1 MSKEMDILKHAIASK
16 TSYTKTLQSMQTAN
30 TSEEQQQGLKGAPPN
45 TSMTFPN
52 TASSFTTKGMDYNI
66 NISKFDN
73 NGSLVQSFANVPPGV
88 DNLPMGNKTGNVIET
103 PAHEGYQT
111 TGYIN
116 KITTPIRKRL
126 ADNLYPVSYS
136 GDPDEK
142 SGILGSPI
150 DKVVLALQGKKS
162 KWDNRT
168 GDSDVDSRS
177 IQERT
182 DFLQLLMGQDQ
193 KYNSVKKS
201 KYKPTKGDEVSGDY
215 YSSDF
220 TENSIRHRLKSKGY
234 DSFTSGAGNMII
246 NSGGPLGNYTIDKGE
261 DEDGKYISYYDK
273 WDLNPFKEKSILNS
287 LANHTQS
294 AIGIKPPEVYGRV
307 YENEKHQSKGFT
319 KYQSIGHLPP
329 RDNVMKYLHNS
340 GRDTS
345 YVNNV
350 VKHIA
355 TQESKNT
362 PTQRQIIDYKKDG
375 TPIYGVGTGKF
386 QYEQGKDGAANTAIN
401 RTVLFFKDKLDI
413 DLTTTRHKGYENIYD
428 LYRGDGTNTDFTK
441 LSANE
446 QDAIY
451 LAEQI
456 YSGED
461 TRDDFDILVKG
472 RKTPPTS
479 SEIFNYWGEFHK
491 KKFDRSVK
499 YKDEKGVD
507 KTKTIKIKWD
517 NLTTKEK
524 KAEKTKWN
532 DRTEDVHMPT
542 DHDTDGNGVP
552 DLIQRVPVKE
562 KEKEENDYYN
572 TDIFKMQSSGFNDEQ
587 IYNGGLL
594 PEVEVSALT
603 DESYSKLSKPQKQV
617 YDSFKLPDGSIS
629 QTVQVGEKYNKDSN
643 KNTRDMH
650 YSDALTMVENEGVRS
665 IKNDPSFLMRI
676 FGKSDGTLK
685 NRFRPHANPLT
696 GTLYLSKFKKDQKQI
711 NRLKKVNERRKN
723 NPGKKYPTQVIKRES
738 SDKARFSFMKDVI
751 AETAHIPEF
760 RRKETFSMQR
770 LGNVFSDLKGAL
782 SKNPEDADAKRY
794 NTKGHFEHNTH
805 TGPNSFEEKL
815 RSEYEISQI
824 GGFNNDAMDTDGMYY
839 PPPNVPV
846 LPVIEEK
853 KEDIE
858 QISKDNTLKNNSN
871 TPHTFPTYT
880 GDPSEDS
887 QIHKRLEKDST
898 IIWDDKTK
906 SIIRRP
912 EFLIPLDPIEI
923 NILQPEASIQDNN
936 YNRNLNLD
944 NQLRVETQAEEDL
957 EETKRID
964 EEEKIKEEAKNKRL
978 AERAKEYETYKNKN
992 LASTID
998 ESIVFKNYS
1007 TKNKAQVT
1015 KLQEFLLSEG
1025 YTLGGYGADGK
1036 YGPATKK
1043 ARDEY
1048 LADKKKEV
1056 ESKVSITEYIDSTDN
1071 LSRVNF
1077 TEHLE
1082 NNGLFSGGLSPNLEL
1097 QSLEILG
1104 DDERAIMSQKSGFN
1118 ITDILETELYRPT
1131 GSACSETGCAK
1142 GLNEHLRKVLG
1153 YEGTMGRTKF
1163 RQLFGV
1169 QEDAWNLG
1177 WKISDEDD
1185 GAGGE
1190 TIFTVFDGSKPS
1202 SILNS
1207 NKTLNSKLKNL
1218 IYDSEAPS
1226 LDQFTTGDV
1235 LDLFYDGSG
1244 SYKDAVSGSKAGNWN
1259 THTGVVS
1266 KGPDGNM
1273 YITHNVHG
1281 VFKSEPLQNVLDR
1294 QSNKG
1299 AKRKGHIMVAS
1310 IHRPDWNES
1319 FDLSGT
1325 YKDSEGNTYDRETY
1339 TLKNIPGIDYKLKT
1353 RQDPK
1358 KGLRT
1363 LSSIASEENVR
1374 YVAGI
1379 QNNYLYTQTTF
1390 GLSDEDMQIITN
1402 TSLGVAFQESH
1413 YGTADD
1419 KAIEA
1424 NDGEVP
1430 SKVYAYYEKGKNKLG
1445 GGSTDNFYAYK
1456 KNNPGEFGND
1466 VSMGV
1471 TQIKLDNLSDD
1482 MIKELGM
1489 ENSNNALILP
1499 ETAAAATLLRTA
1511 TTYKFLKAMQKAH
1524 PELNITSKNIPHILA
1539 LGHNQNIFK
1548 DIESMLRGTDRK
1560 GKRINNT
1567 NFDWINAQNGTEYSN
1582 SVIMGSKYYD
1592 IDWKEFSM
1600 GANHKYDLYANNK

>member
-16 TSYTKTLQSMQTAN
+16 TNYTETLQSMQTAN
-30 TSEEQQQGLKGAPPN
+30 TPEEQQKGLRGAPPN

-52 TASSFTTKGMDYNI
+52 TSSSFTTKGMDYNI
-66 NISKFDN
+66 NVSKFDN
-73 NGSLVQSFANVPPGV
+73 NGNLVQSFANVPPGV

-111 TGYIN
+111 DGYIN
-116 KITTPIRKRL
+116 TPIAQTDNTRVTQYNPNLEISTTPDPTLTEKITTPIRKRL
-126 ADNLYPVSYS
+126 ADNLYPYGYHHSY
-136 GDPDEK
+136 
-142 SGILGSPI
+142 I
-150 DKVVLALQGKKS
+150 D
-162 KWDNRT
+162 
-168 GDSDVDSRS
+168 
-177 IQERT
+177 
-182 DFLQLLMGQDQ
+182 
-193 KYNSVKKS
+193 
-201 KYKPTKGDEVSGDY
+201 GDELV
-215 YSSDF
+215 
-220 TENSIRHRLKSKGY
+220 R
-234 DSFTSGAGNMII
+234 SGAGTKILRALRGKKDYSVAEAHHSPDGVDNDYITEKKDLLQMLMGFKQKKNTIQQSKYIPTDSKDKKAQYYNSKHTEDNIRKNYSDVSNFI
-246 NSGGPLGNYTIDKGE
+246 NENKGE
-261 DEDGKYISYYDK
+261 NGRAISTNRVLGDYTLSKGKDENGREYISYYDK
-273 WDLNPFKEKSILNS
+273 WDMDPFKNKTLNYYS
-287 LANHTQS
+287 QKVQTTL
-294 AIGIKPPEVYGRV
+294 GIDPPELYGRI
-307 YENEKHQSKGFT
+307 YSDEAGNSNKEGEETENYQSKGFT

-329 RDNVMKYLHNS
+329 RDNVMQYLHNS

-355 TQESKNT
+355 TQESKNI

-461 TRDDFDILVKG
+461 TRDNFDILVKG
-472 RKTPPTS
+472 RTTPPTS

-507 KTKTIKIKWD
+507 KTKTIKVKWD

-552 DLIQRVPVKE
+552 DLIQRAPVKQ

-572 TDIFKMQSSGFNDEQ
+572 KDIFKMQSSG
-587 IYNGGLL
+587 Y
-594 PEVEVSALT
+594 T
-603 DESYSKLSKPQKQV
+603 D
-617 YDSFKLPDGSIS
+617 
-629 QTVQVGEKYNKDSN
+629 
-643 KNTRDMH
+643 
-650 YSDALTMVENEGVRS
+650 
-665 IKNDPSFLMRI
+665 
-676 FGKSDGTLK
+676 
-685 NRFRPHANPLT
+685 
-696 GTLYLSKFKKDQKQI
+696 
-711 NRLKKVNERRKN
+711 
-723 NPGKKYPTQVIKRES
+723 
-738 SDKARFSFMKDVI
+738 
-751 AETAHIPEF
+751 
-760 RRKETFSMQR
+760 
-770 LGNVFSDLKGAL
+770 
-782 SKNPEDADAKRY
+782 
-794 NTKGHFEHNTH
+794 
-805 TGPNSFEEKL
+805 
-815 RSEYEISQI
+815 
-824 GGFNNDAMDTDGMYY
+824 DGMYY
-839 PPPNVPV
+839 PSPNM
-846 LPVIEEK
+846 PVIEEK

-858 QISKDNTLKNNSN
+858 QISINNTRKNNN
-871 TPHTFPTYT
+871 TIPHTYPSYT
-880 GDPSEDS
+880 GNHNEDVI
-887 QIHKRLEKDST
+887 IHKKLESNATLMWDENEK
-898 IIWDDKTK
+898 IIK
-906 SIIRRP
+906 RRP
-912 EFLIPLDPIEI
+912 EAISALNPIEV

-957 EETKRID
+957 EEVRRIE

-978 AERAKEYETYKNKN
+978 AERAEEYETYKNKN

-998 ESIVFKNYS
+998 ESLVFKNYS
-1007 TKNKAQVT
+1007 TKNKGQVT
-1015 KLQEFLLSEG
+1015 KLQEFLLNEG
-1025 YTLGGYGADGK
+1025 YDLGRWGADGK

-1118 ITDILETELYRPT
+1118 ITNILETELYRPT
-1131 GSACSETGCAK
+1131 GSACSEDGCAK

-1190 TIFTVFDGSKPS
+1190 TIFTVFDGSTPS
-1202 SILNS
+1202 ALLNTNS
-1207 NKTLNSKLKNL
+1207 SLNSKLKNL

-1226 LDQFTTGDV
+1226 IDQFTTGDV

-1310 IHRPDWNES
+1310 IHRPDWNEA

-1499 ETAAAATLLRTA
+1499 ETAAATTLLRTA

-1567 NFDWINAQNGTEYSN
+1567 NFDWINAQNGTDYSN

-1600 GANHKYDLYANNK
+1600 GANYKYDLYANNK